1 MTVFWF
7 VVVAVCIFL
16 LGVGGMIVLDH
27 KFSQAVQGRDYT
39 VKGRRV
45 LSDDPFV
52 RKTFRK
58 FHAIRVAY
66 SFLLIALLVVVVS
79 NVG

>member
-1 MTVFWF
+1 MTAFF
-7 VVVAVCIFL
+7 VVVAVLFFAAGL
-16 LGVGGMIVLDH
+16 GGMIVLDH
-27 KFSQAVQGRDYT
+27 KFSKAVQGREYT

-66 SFLLIALLVVVVS
+66 SFFLIALLVVVVS
-79 NVG
+79 NAG